1 MDGLFG
7 VCVSVFVK
15 PSVAFL
21 CYYCVWFEWKHV
33 WRICFRHVWSY
44 KMHRTHHR
52 NECTKIKLYPMAG
65 WLFLFFVHFIRSYSQ
80 EVTRSRCKNHSKDS
94 NKNWATMEVK
104 WKINLASKWK
114 FQMEHNQQNVAAIR
128 AILSLKFMPMPIH
141 IPFHHSNA
149 ICISVCLIYVRY
161 LFYIARPFVLT
172 YTRIFFHTFRQKTRR
187 TKIFTFFFSVHVV
200 VILLSNGVNCHVCD
214 LYMNVDLLCVPYVSW
229 RSVWSQ

>member
-1 MDGLFG
+1 MKSRYINGRFVRSLCLRLCQTFG
-7 VCVSVFVK
+7 SIFVLLLRLVRMETCVTHMFSACLVIQNASHSPSKRMHKNKIVSHGWLAVFV
-15 PSVAFL
+15 
-21 CYYCVWFEWKHV
+21 
-33 WRICFRHVWSY
+33 FRSFHS
-44 KMHRTHHR
+44 
-52 NECTKIKLYPMAG
+52 
-65 WLFLFFVHFIRSYSQ
+65 FVFSEYYSQ

-149 ICISVCLIYVRY
+149 ICISVCLIYARY

-187 TKIFTFFFSVHVV
+187 TKIFTFFSRFM
-200 VILLSNGVNCHVCD
+200 LLLFYCRMALIVTSAI
-214 LYMNVDLLCVPYVSW
+214 CV
-229 RSVWSQ
+229 